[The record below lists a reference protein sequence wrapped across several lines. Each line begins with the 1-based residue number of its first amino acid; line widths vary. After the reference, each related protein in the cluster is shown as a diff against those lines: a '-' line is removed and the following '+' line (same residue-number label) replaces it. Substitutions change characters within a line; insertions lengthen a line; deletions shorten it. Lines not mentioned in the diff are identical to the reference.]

1 MTALA
6 NDIRELANRT
16 MSALDASHDY
26 YTFTK
31 RMWRLLQK
39 VIAEGRT
46 FSFRNRA
53 TGSKVSEQT
62 LMGRAELY
70 VADYL
75 RSSTFQDF
83 VSRFE
88 DFFFQLLR
96 LWLAAYPASL
106 SRKHVDMA
114 TVLKAVGKDAI
125 VLAVIDKELNELK
138 YERVADWFAY
148 LERLVKLGCPTA
160 SEIEK
165 LAEIKASRD
174 ILVHN
179 NGVANATYVSKAG
192 RLARFG
198 DGDEIEILEDYHRQ
212 SWETLKRVVEDV
224 TTAAVAKLGH
234 TYP

>member
-16 MSALDASHDY
+16 MAALDASHDY

-39 VIAEGRT
+39 VVAEGRT

-106 SRKHVDMA
+106 SRKNVEMA
-114 TVLKAVGKDAI
+114 TVLKAPGKDAI
-125 VLAVIDKELNELK
+125 VLTVIDKELNELK

-160 SEIEK
+160 VEIEK

-174 ILVHN
+174 VLVHN
-179 NGVANATYVSKAG
+179 NGVANSVYVLKAG
-192 RLARFG
+192 NIARFR
-198 DGDEIEILEDYHRQ
+198 DGDELEVPEGYHRA
-212 SWETLKRVVEDV
+212 SWEIIKKVVGDV
-224 TTAAVAKLGH
+224 ASAAITKAQAQS
-234 TYP
+234 